1 MLLPDD
7 ATARLSTSGADE
19 RLIVRPRRRASWSL
33 RAIVTAISI
42 IAAASSLW
50 QASVTQA
57 ALRLTRDQMRS
68 SKEQQDAQLELA
80 RQQFDQQSSYTREQI
95 DLFRRSLD
103 AAQRNAEAASR
114 SARLGMESADFARTS
129 FQTSQRAFMIL
140 DHADL
145 ASKPQKGQPL
155 KVTMFY
161 KNVGLTP
168 ALRVNAGWRTWG
180 TPFGITPLPRQA
192 APPVGNHTVGSG
204 LSFEATDNSTISTE
218 MVNMAADHIGELCLR
233 VLSTMRTSSVYSTAQ
248 NGAQSG

>member
-7 ATARLSTSGADE
+7 ATPRLSTSGADE
-19 RLIVRPRRRASWSL
+19 LLIVRRASWSL
-33 RAIVTAISI
+33 DAIVTAISI

-114 SARLGMESADFARTS
+114 SARLGKESADFARTS

-145 ASKPQKGQPL
+145 ASEPQKGQPL

-168 ALRVNAGWRTWG
+168 ALRVNAGWRTLGDGFWDHSPSPSSG
-180 TPFGITPLPRQA
+180 ASRRK
-192 APPVGNHTVGSG
+192 PPVGSG

-218 MVNMAADHIGELCLR
+218 MVNMEADHIGELCLR

>member
-7 ATARLSTSGADE
+7 ATPRLSTSGADE
-19 RLIVRPRRRASWSL
+19 RLIVRRASWSL
-33 RAIVTAISI
+33 HAIVTAISI

-114 SARLGMESADFARTS
+114 SARLGKESADFARTS

-145 ASKPQKGQPL
+145 ASEPQKGQPL

-192 APPVGNHTVGSG
+192 APPVGNHPLAQGCRLRLRTTARSARKWSIWWRTTLGS
-204 LSFEATDNSTISTE
+204 
-218 MVNMAADHIGELCLR
+218 LCLR
-233 VLSTMRTSSVYSTAQ
+233 FRLL
-248 NGAQSG
+248 